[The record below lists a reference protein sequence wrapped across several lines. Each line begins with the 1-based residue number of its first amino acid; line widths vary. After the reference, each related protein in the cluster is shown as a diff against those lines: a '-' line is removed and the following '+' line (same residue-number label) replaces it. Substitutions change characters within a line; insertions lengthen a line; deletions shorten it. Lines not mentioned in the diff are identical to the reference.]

1 MAEERIC
8 LMTLF
13 DGRADRQSL
22 VQLNQLLDEGW
33 RIAGIDP
40 TLRRLPGVGHFK
52 AFIIELTRPGR
63 DSEEAD

>member
-40 TLRRLPGVGHFK
+40 TLHRLPGVGHFK
-52 AFIIELTRPGR
+52 AFVIELMRPGR